1 MFRDVR
7 TPRAVNLNRRLILLS
22 NFSNLSIFQP
32 SSTLNFLKVYKG
44 KLFRKCVVPS
54 RMLGLRCRS
63 SNFQKVAIRTG
74 TTRASQPAPCR
85 NLALPKW
92 IGADRP
98 PATAQARTGG
108 QVGDKPDNPNTF
120 PVPGSHDPVCQ
131 NGQPLTYGS
140 TIIYMSKIPAKGSHS
155 NPRPN
160 KGV

>member
-85 NLALPKW
+85 ELLLPCRSGWRRQAACHKHKLEGRSGTNL
-92 IGADRP
+92 ITRIRFRS
-98 PATAQARTGG
+98 PAPTSLYIKTVNLLAAT
-108 QVGDKPDNPNTF
+108 
-120 PVPGSHDPVCQ
+120 
-131 NGQPLTYGS
+131 LL
-140 TIIYMSKIPAKGSHS
+140 YMSKIPAKGSHS